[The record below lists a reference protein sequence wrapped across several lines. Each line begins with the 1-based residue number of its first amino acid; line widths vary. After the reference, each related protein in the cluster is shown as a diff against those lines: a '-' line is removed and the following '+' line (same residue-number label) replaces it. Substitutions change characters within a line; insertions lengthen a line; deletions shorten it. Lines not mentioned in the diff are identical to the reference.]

1 MKSIHYRLAV
11 LLMAQVTLLT
21 AWPMTSMAD
30 EPLELIIEDVFTDD
44 SEDMLDILEDDLS
57 QAPEVIDS
65 DDDIILGPIE
75 DFTDLN
81 TATDWMN
88 LDETP
93 VLDEAVDNEAVPNAS
108 GTQIGDYSY
117 TFANGLATIT
127 GYSGSNTT
135 LTLPDKVIYEGT
147 TYDVTGIGSNVF
159 NGSNITTIT
168 VPAKINTLGDSAF
181 ANCVNLISVTINGD
195 IKDTSEYR
203 TVFYNTGT
211 SSGGFSVIFGSCVT
225 RVPANL
231 FYTNSSKVDDK
242 YAHVN
247 KVTLSDSVT
256 EIGNS
261 AFCNCYDLASINWG
275 SGLKYIGA
283 YAFCNGISLST
294 VSLPA
299 KVINLGKQA
308 FSGCSNLSSLT
319 LPAST
324 NTLGDSVFVD
334 CVNLTSVT
342 INGDIKDTSDY
353 HTVFYNTGTSSG
365 GFSVTFGSGVTRV
378 PANLFYTNSS
388 KVDNTYAHV
397 NKVSLPDS
405 ITEIG
410 NNAFCNCYDLKDVVY
425 AGSQSAWGLV
435 TIGKNND
442 PLLSAS
448 FIYDQS
454 DAIAVTSVTLNRTS
468 LTLPVGATATLTAKV
483 KPAKA
488 TDKTVVWS
496 SSDPDVVTV
505 EDGKIK
511 AIGEGI
517 ATVTATS
524 ASDSSK
530 NASCEIT
537 VPKPPSRVTLN
548 KNKATLV
555 VGAKLTLI
563 AKLKTTDAKTTLTW
577 TSSNKKV
584 ANVTSKGVV
593 KALKKGTATIT
604 VKTANGKKA
613 TCKINVPTAPT
624 KIQFAKKQ
632 YSVKKGKKITL
643 KTSLTPA
650 AAKTTLTWSSDNKK
664 IATVTK
670 NGVVKGI
677 RKGTVT
683 ITVKTANGKTAS
695 VKVTV
700 K

>member
-1 MKSIHYRLAV
+1 MKHTHCRLV
-11 LLMAQVTLLT
+11 VFLMALILLL
-21 AWPMTSMAD
+21 AAYPMSTMAD
-30 EPLELIIEDVFTDD
+30 ETTELIIEDVFTDD
-44 SEDMLDILEDDLS
+44 SEDTLDILEDDLS

-108 GTQIGDYSY
+108 DTRIGDYSY

-147 TYDVTGIGSNVF
+147 TYDVTGIGGNAF
-159 NGSNITTIT
+159 KGSNITAITI
-168 VPAKINTLGDSAF
+168 PAKINS
-181 ANCVNLISVTINGD
+181 
-195 IKDTSEYR
+195 
-203 TVFYNTGT
+203 
-211 SSGGFSVIFGSCVT
+211 
-225 RVPANL
+225 
-231 FYTNSSKVDDK
+231 
-242 YAHVN
+242 
-247 KVTLSDSVT
+247 
-256 EIGNS
+256 
-261 AFCNCYDLASINWG
+261 
-275 SGLKYIGA
+275 
-283 YAFCNGISLST
+283 
-294 VSLPA
+294 
-299 KVINLGKQA
+299 LGK
-308 FSGCSNLSSLT
+308 N
-319 LPAST
+319 
-324 NTLGDSVFVD
+324 VFED

-342 INGDIKDTSDY
+342 VNGDIKDTLESWPA
-353 HTVFYNTGTSSG
+353 FYNTGTSSG

-410 NNAFCNCYDLKDVVY
+410 NDAFNNCFDLKSVIY
-425 AGSQSAWGLV
+425 AGSQSEWDSV
-435 TIGKNND
+435 TVGKNND

-448 FIYDQS
+448 FTYGQGGTV
-454 DAIAVTSVTLNRTS
+454 AVTSVTLNRIS
-468 LTLPVGATATLTAKV
+468 LMLPVGATATLTAKV
-483 KPAKA
+483 IPAKA

-511 AIGEGI
+511 ALGEGS

-530 NASCEIT
+530 RASCEIT
-537 VPKPPSRVTLN
+537 VPKPPSKVTLN
-548 KNKATLV
+548 KKKATLV
-555 VGAKLTLI
+555 VGAKLTLK
-563 AKLKTTDAKTTLTW
+563 ARLKPTGAKTTLKW
-577 TSSNKKV
+577 TSSNNKV
-584 ANVTSKGVV
+584 AKVTSKGVV

-604 VKTANGKKA
+604 VRTANGKKA
-613 TCKINVPTAPT
+613 TCKITVPTAPT

-670 NGVVKGI
+670 KGVVKGI

-683 ITVKTANGKTAS
+683 ITVKTANGKSAT